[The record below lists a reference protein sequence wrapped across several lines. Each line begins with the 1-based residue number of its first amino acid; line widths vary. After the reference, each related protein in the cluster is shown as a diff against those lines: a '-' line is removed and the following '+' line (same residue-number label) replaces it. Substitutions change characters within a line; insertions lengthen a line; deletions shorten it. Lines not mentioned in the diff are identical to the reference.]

1 MISNLRAVLFAIL
14 AVGAALL
21 AVSCNSGTAAVSRTP
36 TLSTTSILPPVA
48 IPTAVISQ
56 TTAPTRL
63 PTIISI
69 PTISPTPTEI
79 PLTARTATAPSQ
91 RTNLDAVA
99 PPGRER
105 DLILQNCG
113 NCHSFV
119 CAFRGQRTVEHW
131 ETVKQDMRD
140 KVTHLS
146 DQDYNAMF
154 AYLEANFDDHKPEP
168 NLPPE
173 LQELGCSSGV
183 R

>member
-1 MISNLRAVLFAIL
+1 MISNLRAVLFTIL

-21 AVSCNSGTAAVSRTP
+21 AVSCNSGTVAVSRNP
-36 TLSTTSILPPVA
+36 TLSTTSILPLATIPA
-48 IPTAVISQ
+48 IIPTPTAV
-56 TTAPTRL
+56 
-63 PTIISI
+63 
-69 PTISPTPTEI
+69 

-91 RTNLDAVA
+91 RINLDAIA

-140 KVTHLS
+140 KVTHLG